1 MSLIRDTR
9 RTYERIAPFYD
20 LLELPFEYG
29 VYRSIRPLL
38 FQGLSGRILDAGV
51 GTGRNTPFYPAG
63 SEVVGVDSSSAMLR
77 RARRRLAYSP
87 ASVQLIEMDLAQLEF
102 PASSFDAAVATF
114 VFCVLPEALQVPALH
129 ELQRVVKPGGIIRLL
144 NYVRPRGVIGGLVTG
159 MSGLWVD
166 WAFGASFDR
175 QTERHIAEV
184 GLTAV
189 SARFVVNDLI
199 RLIEVKNHPRSPPGD
214 CATSKK

>member
-1 MSLIRDTR
+1 
-9 RTYERIAPFYD
+9 
-20 LLELPFEYG
+20 
-29 VYRSIRPLL
+29 
-38 FQGLSGRILDAGV
+38 
-51 GTGRNTPFYPAG
+51 
-63 SEVVGVDSSSAMLR
+63 
-77 RARRRLAYSP
+77 
-87 ASVQLIEMDLAQLEF
+87 MDLAQLEF

-144 NYVRPRGVIGGLVTG
+144 NYVRPRSVIGRLVAR
-159 MSGLWVD
+159 MSGFWVD
-166 WAFGASFDR
+166 RAFGACFDR

-184 GLTAV
+184 GLTIV

-214 CATSKK
+214 CI